1 MTGTVFLREFDEGV
15 IRTFGGVL
23 QDVVVDGGERSE
35 YVVAIAGVVGPPEYH
50 GKLPIYFVVGK
61 SVFRPKRLPALIIRR
76 SDFEV
81 AFQNGGQS
89 WGIESSVASPGAPT
103 ASVMLPNGTTVTG
116 PTRKTVKPP
125 AAPYN
130 LGYEITVR
138 CRGPSAMNDAV
149 LALRHLL
156 GVAEPPGCTIK
167 VIDSAGEERG
177 YDGIT
182 QSIADISEVA
192 DALARDAGWTLAITV
207 HGELDLIGPFEQRTV
222 TSLPVANF
230 GSVE

>member
-23 QDVVVDGGERSE
+23 RNVTVDGGQRQE
-35 YVVAIAGVVGPPEYH
+35 YVVAIAGIAGPPEYD
-50 GKLPIYFVVGK
+50 GGLPVYFVVGK
-61 SVFRPKRLPALIIRR
+61 SVFRPKRLPAIIIRR

-89 WGIESSVASPGAPT
+89 WGIETSVASPGAPV
-103 ASVMLPNGTTVTG
+103 ASVTLPNGRVISG

-130 LGYEITVR
+130 LGYEVTVR
-138 CRGPSAMNDAV
+138 CRGPSAMKDAV

-207 HGELDLIGPFEQRTV
+207 HGELDLIEPFEQRTV

-230 GSVE
+230 SPME